1 MTVQEKMAQL
11 QAVKSDI
18 KQALIAKGV
27 DMDGVPFTEYA
38 GKISGI
44 SSSKMPEYIDCSVS
58 GLNSTNGVTIT
69 MPAGWYYQYYLMYSY
84 QQFDSSNESCVYIDS
99 KGVSHTIH
107 RMNAGSY
114 GQSPGFSI
122 NLVFDLS
129 MFETEETIKSMSSFK
144 LTFTPASRNPHFN
157 SFKAQALRKF

>member
-27 DMDGVPFTEYA
+27 DMDGVQFTEYA
-38 GKISGI
+38 GKIYGI
-44 SSSKMPEYIDCSVS
+44 SSSKMPEYID
-58 GLNSTNGVTIT
+58 
-69 MPAGWYYQYYLMYSY
+69 YQYYLMYSY

>member
-11 QAVKSDI
+11 QAVKDDI
-18 KQALIAKGV
+18 RQALINKGV
-27 DMDGVPFTEYA
+27 DMENVTFTEYA
-38 GKISGI
+38 GKIEGI

-58 GLNSTNGVTIT
+58 GVNSTNGVTIT
-69 MPAGWYYQYYLMYSY
+69 MPVGGYYQYYLMYSY
-84 QQFDSSNESCVYIDS
+84 QQYDSSNETCRYVDS
-99 KGVSHTIH
+99 KGVAHAIH
-107 RMNAGSY
+107 SMYAGSY
-114 GQSPGFSI
+114 GQSPGFSV

-144 LTFTPASRNPHFN
+144 LTFTPASRDPHFI

>member
-27 DMDGVPFTEYA
+27 DMDGVQFTEYA

-44 SSSKMPEYIDCSVS
+44 SSSKMPEYIDCSV
-58 GLNSTNGVTIT
+58 
-69 MPAGWYYQYYLMYSY
+69 PAGGYYQYYLMYSY

>member
-11 QAVKSDI
+11 QAVKADI
-18 KQALIAKGV
+18 KQALIDKGI
-27 DMDGVPFTEYA
+27 DMTDVSFAEYA
-38 GKISGI
+38 SKITEISGL
-44 SSSKMPEYIDCSVS
+44 SELEHIDCTVS
-58 GLNSTNGVTIT
+58 GVGSTSGITVT
-69 MPAGWYYQYYLMYSY
+69 MPTGGYYQYYLMYSY